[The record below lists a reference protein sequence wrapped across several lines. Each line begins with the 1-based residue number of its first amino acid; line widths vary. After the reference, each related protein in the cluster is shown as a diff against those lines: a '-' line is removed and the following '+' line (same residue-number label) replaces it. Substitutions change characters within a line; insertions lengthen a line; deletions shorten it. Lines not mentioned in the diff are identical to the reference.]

1 MITKIEGSP
10 IRILLVDDHRLFRQ
24 GLREIC
30 ESKGGFNVVGE
41 AENGRRAVASA
52 NLLQPDV
59 ILMDIQMPEL
69 NGIQATSYIIENVPL
84 VRVIMLTMFRQDE
97 HVFEAIKAGARG
109 YLLKDADWQEVVEAI
124 RAVHRGEAIINPA
137 LAARL
142 LDEFRASQNPKPKP
156 APPAKDVDD
165 NRLTAGEMDVLQ
177 LVAVGLDNKE
187 IADQLVITEKTVT
200 NRLSSIYKKL
210 HLNNRTQAAL
220 YALRQG
226 WSSLDPPE

>member
-1 MITKIEGSP
+1 MASTTKQNP
-10 IRILLVDDHRLFRQ
+10 VRVLLADDHRLFRQ

-30 ESKGGFNVVGE
+30 ETKGGFTVVGE
-41 AENGRRAVASA
+41 AENGRKAVDLAQ
-52 NLLQPDV
+52 LLQPDV

-84 VRVIMLTMFRQDE
+84 VRVIILTMFRQDE
-97 HVFEAIKAGARG
+97 HIFEAIKAGARG
-109 YLLKDADWQEVVEAI
+109 YLLKDADWQEVLDAI

-137 LAARL
+137 LAAKL
-142 LDEFRASQNPKPKP
+142 LDEFRQSQNNKSKLAP
-156 APPAKDVDD
+156 AAKGTEDSE
-165 NRLTAGEMDVLQ
+165 LTAGEMDVLR
-177 LVAVGLDNKE
+177 LVAAGLENKD

-200 NRLSSIYKKL
+200 NRLSGIYKKL

-226 WSSLDPPE
+226 WTSLDPPE

>member
-1 MITKIEGSP
+1 MTATIKGSP

-30 ESKGGFNVVGE
+30 ETKGGFKVVGE
-41 AENGRRAVASA
+41 AENGRRAVDLA

-124 RAVHRGEAIINPA
+124 YAVHRGEAIINPA

-142 LDEFRASQNPKPKP
+142 LDEFRESQSHKPKP
-156 APPAKDVDD
+156 APPAKGVDD
-165 NRLTAGEMDVLQ
+165 NQLTTGEMDVLQ
-177 LVAVGLDNKE
+177 LVAAGLDNKE
-187 IADQLVITEKTVT
+187 IADQLIVTEKTVT
-200 NRLSSIYKKL
+200 NRLSSLYKKL

-226 WSSLDPPE
+226 WTTLDPPK